1 MHKRN
6 TMKVKLKNVKERV
19 ISKTPKKL
27 VRIRNIFLIIA
38 GIGGA
43 ILTAPVSLPAWI
55 IASAPYMIWLGNT
68 AAGIA
73 HVQK

>member
-1 MHKRN
+1 
-6 TMKVKLKNVKERV
+6 MKAKILSGAKERV
-19 ISKTPKKL
+19 TSKTPKKF
-27 VRIRNIFLIIA
+27 VRIRNIFLIVA

-43 ILTAPVSLPAWI
+43 ILTAPVSLPAWV